1 MLTYYAAQLGIALSV
16 VNSYEKEE
24 EEVNHLVI
32 KHQDLINGCK
42 NVYSYIKSAV
52 FCEEIKVQS
61 LKSE

>member
-1 MLTYYAAQLGIALSV
+1 MLTYYGAQLGIALSV

-24 EEVNHLVI
+24 EEVNHMVI

-42 NVYSYIKSAV
+42 NLYSYIKSQL

-61 LKSE
+61 LKLE